1 MGYIAAKGALNFVD
15 GAYIESFAFSLGNGG
30 GDFSFVIDRKSA
42 YCIYETNASFREQLE
57 NGRYVYADGH
67 MVLNDS
73 RYVHQTAS
81 GLRLTPWA
89 NAHVDAC
96 CLRFINI
103 YEPYGV
109 ADYRFG
115 TMNSDEEYNRHY
127 FTFAHNDNTLSD
139 REKLLAMSHTLDAL
153 PNSFQD
159 ALTSLMKQAHMT
171 IEELEERALLSRRTI
186 SRLRTEERRDYS
198 LDQVIAICIALH
210 LPPWLSRAMIER
222 AGFILRPTKQHLAYQ
237 FALDCL
243 FMDSV
248 DDVQKFLAEA
258 GCQQL
263 RLSTTHS

>member
-1 MGYIAAKGALNFVD
+1 MDGVAGPAGELWPDDAAGLDAP
-15 GAYIESFAFSLGNGG
+15 FA
-30 GDFSFVIDRKSA
+30 RKKPFWSEPA
-42 YCIYETNASFREQLE
+42 
-57 NGRYVYADGH
+57 
-67 MVLNDS
+67 NDS
-73 RYVHQTAS
+73 RYVHQTAN

-96 CLRFINI
+96 CLRFINL
-103 YEPYGV
+103 YEPYGI

-127 FTFAHNDNTLSD
+127 FTFAQDDNRLSD
-139 REKLLAMSHTLDAL
+139 REKLLAMSRTLDAL

-159 ALTSLMKQAHMT
+159 ALTFLMKQAHMT
-171 IEELEERALLSRRTI
+171 IEELEEQALLSRRTI

-198 LDQVIAICIALH
+198 LDQVVAICIALH

-222 AGFILRPTKQHLAYQ
+222 AGFILRPTKRHLAYQ

-248 DDVQKFLAEA
+248 GDVQSFLAEA

-263 RLSTTHS
+263 RLSATHYLI